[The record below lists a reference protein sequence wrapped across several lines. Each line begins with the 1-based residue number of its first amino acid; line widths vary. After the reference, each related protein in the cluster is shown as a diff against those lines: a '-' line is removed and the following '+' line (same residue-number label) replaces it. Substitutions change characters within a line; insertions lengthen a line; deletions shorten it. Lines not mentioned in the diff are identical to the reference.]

1 MLFAKRYSE
10 KPGLYP
16 ECFQDKGT
24 PKLKLKDMEVKN
36 KIIIITG
43 AGSGIGKATAILF
56 AKHGATVVVSDINLE
71 SAQKVADE
79 IVANKW
85 KALAIKV
92 NVAKFEEVENL
103 INTTVENFGC
113 LDVIVNNAGIG
124 PNLLR
129 THDSLLKDWDR
140 VIAVNQTGVF
150 YCMKVALQQF
160 LKQGHGNIVNIASL
174 AGLKASPN
182 NISYSASKFAVVGMT
197 KSAAMEYAT
206 KNIRVNAVC
215 PGYTESALLDQLLNA
230 KPEMDA
236 ILKSVIPM
244 KRYGKAAEI
253 AEAVVWLASDST
265 KFITGQTITLDGGTS
280 L

>member
-1 MLFAKRYSE
+1 MKV
-10 KPGLYP
+10 K
-16 ECFQDKGT
+16 DKI
-24 PKLKLKDMEVKN
+24 VVV
-36 KIIIITG
+36 TG
-43 AGSGIGKATAILF
+43 AGSGIGKATAIHF
-56 AKHGATVVVSDINLE
+56 AKFEAIVIVSDIYVE
-71 SAQKVADE
+71 SAQKVVDKIESNGGKAT
-79 IVANKW
+79 ANKC
-85 KALAIKV
+85 
-92 NVAKFEEVENL
+92 NVAQFEEVENL
-103 INTTVENFGC
+103 INSTVDKFGR

-129 THDSLLKDWDR
+129 IYESSLEDWDS
-140 VIAVNQTGVF
+140 VVAVNQTGVF
-150 YCMKVALQQF
+150 YCMKLALQQM
-160 LKQGHGNIVNIASL
+160 LKQGGGNIVNIASL

-182 NISYSASKFAVVGMT
+182 NISYCASKFAVVGMT

-215 PGYTESALLDQLLNA
+215 PGYTESALLDQLLAA

-236 ILKSVIPM
+236 VLKSVIPM

-253 AEAVVWLASDST
+253 AEAVVWLASDAT

>member
-1 MLFAKRYSE
+1 
-10 KPGLYP
+10 
-16 ECFQDKGT
+16 
-24 PKLKLKDMEVKN
+24 MEVKN
-36 KIIIITG
+36 KIVIVTG
-43 AGSGIGKATAILF
+43 AGSGIGKATAIHF
-56 AKHGATVVVSDINLE
+56 ASKGATVVVSDINLE
-71 SAQKVADE
+71 SAQKVVDE
-79 IVANKW
+79 IKNNDGNATANKC
-85 KALAIKV
+85 

-103 INTTVENFGC
+103 INTTVSKFGQ
-113 LDVIVNNAGIG
+113 LDVMVNNAGIG
-124 PNLLR
+124 PNLLS
-129 THDSLLKDWDR
+129 THKSKLEDWNA

-150 YCMKVALQQF
+150 YGMKLALTQF
-160 LKQGHGNIVNIASL
+160 VKQGHGNIVNIASL

-215 PGYTESALLDQLLNA
+215 PGYTESALLSRLIAA
-230 KPEMDA
+230 KPEMDS

-244 KRYGKAAEI
+244 KRYGKVEEI
-253 AEAVVWLASDST
+253 ADAVVWLASDNT

>member
-1 MLFAKRYSE
+1 VDPTLRTAIHFAKY
-10 KPGLYP
+10 
-16 ECFQDKGT
+16 
-24 PKLKLKDMEVKN
+24 
-36 KIIIITG
+36 
-43 AGSGIGKATAILF
+43 
-56 AKHGATVVVSDINLE
+56 GATVVVSDINLE
-71 SAQKVADE
+71 SAQKVVDE
-79 IVANKW
+79 ITTNKG
-85 KALAIKV
+85 KALAVKA
-92 NVAKFEEVENL
+92 NVAKFEDVENL
-103 INTTVENFGC
+103 INTTVEKFGS

-124 PNLLR
+124 PNLLK
-129 THDSLLKDWDR
+129 THESLLKDWDR
-140 VIAVNQTGVF
+140 VIAINQTGVF

-160 LKQGHGNIVNIASL
+160 LKQGYGNIVNIASL

-182 NISYSASKFAVVGMT
+182 TISYSASKFAVVGMT

-236 ILKSVIPM
+236 ILKSMIPM
-244 KRYGKAAEI
+244 KRFGKTSEI

-265 KFITGQTITLDGGTS
+265 RFITGQTITLDGGTS

>member
-1 MLFAKRYSE
+1 
-10 KPGLYP
+10 
-16 ECFQDKGT
+16 
-24 PKLKLKDMEVKN
+24 MEVKN
-36 KIIIITG
+36 KIVIVTG
-43 AGSGIGKATAILF
+43 AGSGIGKATAIHF
-56 AKHGATVVVSDINLE
+56 AKHGAIVVVADINLE
-71 SAQKVADE
+71 SAQKVVEE
-79 IVANKW
+79 IVTNGGICRS
-85 KALAIKV
+85 IKV
-92 NVAKFEEVENL
+92 NVAKFEEVDYL
-103 INTTVENFGC
+103 IKATIKEFGR

-129 THDSLLKDWDR
+129 THESSLEDWNR

-150 YCMKVALQQF
+150 YCMKLALVEF
-160 LKQGHGNIVNIASL
+160 LKQGGGTIVNIASL

-197 KSAAMEYAT
+197 KSVAMEYAT

-215 PGYTESALLDQLLNA
+215 PGYTESALLDQLIAA

-244 KRYGKAAEI
+244 KRYGKAEEI
-253 AEAVVWLASDST
+253 AEAAVWLASDST

>member
-1 MLFAKRYSE
+1 
-10 KPGLYP
+10 
-16 ECFQDKGT
+16 
-24 PKLKLKDMEVKN
+24 MEVKN
-36 KIIIITG
+36 KVVIVTG
-43 AGSGIGKATAILF
+43 AGSGIGKATAIHF
-56 AKHGATVVVSDINLE
+56 AKYGAKVIASDINLE
-71 SAQKVADE
+71 SAKKVTEE
-79 IVANKW
+79 IISNKGV
-85 KALAIKV
+85 ALAIQA
-92 NVAKFEEVENL
+92 NVAVFEEVENL
-103 INTTVENFGC
+103 ISKTVDEFGQ

-129 THDSLLKDWDR
+129 THESSLKDWNN

-215 PGYTESALLDQLLNA
+215 PGYTESALLSQLINA
-230 KPEMDA
+230 KPEMDT

-244 KRYGKAAEI
+244 KRYGKAEEI
-253 AEAVVWLASDST
+253 ADAVVWLASDNT
-265 KFITGQTITLDGGTS
+265 KFMTGQTITLDGGTS

>member
-1 MLFAKRYSE
+1 M
-10 KPGLYP
+10 
-16 ECFQDKGT
+16 D
-24 PKLKLKDMEVKN
+24 VKN
-36 KIIIITG
+36 KVVIVTG
-43 AGSGIGKATAILF
+43 AGSGIGKATAIHF
-56 AKHGATVVVSDINLE
+56 AKHEAIVVVSDINLE
-71 SAQKVADE
+71 SAKKVVDE
-79 IVANKW
+79 IVTNNG
-85 KALAIKV
+85 KALPIKA
-92 NVAKFEEVENL
+92 NVAYFEEVENL
-103 INTTVENFGC
+103 INQTVSEFGK

-129 THDSLLKDWDR
+129 THESKLKDWDR

-150 YCMKVALQQF
+150 FCMKVALNQF
-160 LKQGHGNIVNIASL
+160 LEQGYGNIVNIASL

-215 PGYTESALLDQLLNA
+215 PGYTESALLNQLINS

-244 KRYGKAAEI
+244 KRYGKADEI
-253 AEAVVWLASDST
+253 ADAVVWLASDNT

>member
-1 MLFAKRYSE
+1 
-10 KPGLYP
+10 
-16 ECFQDKGT
+16 
-24 PKLKLKDMEVKN
+24 
-36 KIIIITG
+36 
-43 AGSGIGKATAILF
+43 
-56 AKHGATVVVSDINLE
+56 
-71 SAQKVADE
+71 
-79 IVANKW
+79 
-85 KALAIKV
+85 
-92 NVAKFEEVENL
+92 VENL
-103 INTTVENFGC
+103 INTTVEKFGS

-124 PNLLR
+124 PNLLK
-129 THDSLLKDWDR
+129 THESLLKDWDR
-140 VIAVNQTGVF
+140 VIAINQTGVF

-160 LKQGHGNIVNIASL
+160 LKQGYGNIVNIASL

-182 NISYSASKFAVVGMT
+182 TISYSASKFAVVGMT

-236 ILKSVIPM
+236 ILKSMIPM
-244 KRYGKAAEI
+244 KRFGKTSEI

-265 KFITGQTITLDGGTS
+265 RFITGQTITLDGGTS

>member
-1 MLFAKRYSE
+1 
-10 KPGLYP
+10 
-16 ECFQDKGT
+16 
-24 PKLKLKDMEVKN
+24 MEVKN
-36 KIIIITG
+36 KIVIVTG
-43 AGSGIGKATAILF
+43 AGSGIGKATAIHF
-56 AKHGATVVVSDINLE
+56 AKHGAIVVVADINLE
-71 SAQKVADE
+71 SAQKVVEE
-79 IVANKW
+79 IVTNGGICRS
-85 KALAIKV
+85 IKV
-92 NVAKFEEVENL
+92 NVAKFEEVDHL
-103 INTTVENFGC
+103 IKATIKEFGR
-113 LDVIVNNAGIG
+113 LDVIINNAGIG

-129 THDSLLKDWDR
+129 THESSLEDWNM

-150 YCMKVALQQF
+150 YCMKLALVEF
-160 LKQGHGNIVNIASL
+160 LKQGGGTIVNIASL

-197 KSAAMEYAT
+197 KSVAMEYAT

-215 PGYTESALLDQLLNA
+215 PGYTESALLDQLIAA

-244 KRYGKAAEI
+244 KRYGKAEEI
-253 AEAVVWLASDST
+253 AEAAVWLASDST

>member
-1 MLFAKRYSE
+1 
-10 KPGLYP
+10 
-16 ECFQDKGT
+16 
-24 PKLKLKDMEVKN
+24 MEVKN
-36 KIIIITG
+36 KVVIVTG
-43 AGSGIGKATAILF
+43 AGSGIGKATAIHF
-56 AKHGATVVVSDINLE
+56 AKYGAKVVVSDINFE
-71 SAQKVADE
+71 SVKKVTEE
-79 IVANKW
+79 IVTNKGVALPI
-85 KALAIKV
+85 KA
-92 NVAKFEEVENL
+92 NVAVFEEVENL
-103 INTTVENFGC
+103 ISKTVDEFGQ

-124 PNLLR
+124 PNLLK
-129 THDSLLKDWDR
+129 THESSLKDWNR
-140 VIAVNQTGVF
+140 VISVNQTGVF

-197 KSAAMEYAT
+197 KSVAMEYAT

-215 PGYTESALLDQLLNA
+215 PGYTESALLSQLINA

-244 KRYGKAAEI
+244 KRYGRAEEI
-253 AEAVVWLASDST
+253 AEAAVWLASDST
-265 KFITGQTITLDGGTS
+265 KFMTGQTITLDGGTS

>member
-1 MLFAKRYSE
+1 
-10 KPGLYP
+10 
-16 ECFQDKGT
+16 
-24 PKLKLKDMEVKN
+24 MEVKN
-36 KIIIITG
+36 KIVIVTG
-43 AGSGIGKATAILF
+43 AGSGIGKATAIHF
-56 AKHGATVVVSDINLE
+56 AKFGATVVVSDRQE
-71 SAQKVADE
+71 EAAKDVVAG
-79 IVANKW
+79 IVAGGGN
-85 KALAIKV
+85 AISIPADV
-92 NVAKFEEVENL
+92 TSFEAVENL
-103 INTTVENFGC
+103 VAQTVKEFGR

-129 THDSLLKDWDR
+129 THQSTLKDWDK

-150 YCMKVALQQF
+150 YCMKVALAQF
-160 LKQGHGNIVNIASL
+160 LKQGGGNIVNIASL

-215 PGYTESALLDQLLNA
+215 PGYTESALLTQLINA

-244 KRYGKAAEI
+244 KRYGRSAEI
-253 AEAVVWLASDST
+253 ADAVVWLASDNT
-265 KFITGQTITLDGGTS
+265 QFMTGQTITLDGGTS

>member
-1 MLFAKRYSE
+1 
-10 KPGLYP
+10 
-16 ECFQDKGT
+16 
-24 PKLKLKDMEVKN
+24 MEVKN
-36 KIIIITG
+36 KIVIITG
-43 AGSGIGKATAILF
+43 AGSGIGKATAIHF
-56 AKHGATVVVSDINLE
+56 AKYGAMVVVSDIDLE
-71 SAQKVADE
+71 SAKKVAEE
-79 IVANKW
+79 IVTNGGTSRPI
-85 KALAIKV
+85 KA

-103 INTTVENFGC
+103 INETVEEFGR

-129 THDSLLKDWDR
+129 THESSLKDWDR

-150 YCMKVALQQF
+150 YCMKLALVQF
-160 LKQGHGNIVNIASL
+160 LKQGAGNIVNIASL

-215 PGYTESALLDQLLNA
+215 PGYTESALLDQLIAA

-236 ILKSVIPM
+236 ILRSVIPM
-244 KRYGKAAEI
+244 KRYGKAEEI
-253 AEAVVWLASDST
+253 AEAAVWLAPDNT
-265 KFITGQTITLDGGTS
+265 KFMTGQTITLDGGTS

>member
-1 MLFAKRYSE
+1 MN
-10 KPGLYP
+10 
-16 ECFQDKGT
+16 
-24 PKLKLKDMEVKN
+24 VKN
-36 KIIIITG
+36 KVVIVTG
-43 AGSGIGKATAILF
+43 AGSGIGKATANHF
-56 AKHGATVVVSDINLE
+56 AKHGATVVVSDMNVE
-71 SAQKVADE
+71 SAQIVADE
-79 IVANKW
+79 IVTNGGTSLLITA
-85 KALAIKV
+85 

-103 INTTVENFGC
+103 VAKTVAAFGR

-124 PNLLR
+124 PHLLR
-129 THDSLLKDWDR
+129 THESSLKEWDQ

-150 YCMKVALQQF
+150 YCMKVALTQF
-160 LKQGHGNIVNIASL
+160 LKQGHGNIVNVASL
-174 AGLKASPN
+174 AGLKAAPN
-182 NISYSASKFAVVGMT
+182 MISYSASKFAVVGMT

-215 PGYTESALLDQLLNA
+215 PGYTESALLDQLINA

-244 KRYGKAAEI
+244 KRYGKADEI
-253 AEAVVWLASDST
+253 ADAVVWLASDNT

>member
-1 MLFAKRYSE
+1 
-10 KPGLYP
+10 
-16 ECFQDKGT
+16 
-24 PKLKLKDMEVKN
+24 MEVKN
-36 KIIIITG
+36 KIVIVTG
-43 AGSGIGKATAILF
+43 AGSGIGKATAIHF
-56 AKHGATVVVSDINLE
+56 AKHGATVVVSDIKEEN
-71 SAQKVADE
+71 AQKVVDE
-79 IVANKW
+79 IVTNKG
-85 KALAIKV
+85 KALLIRA
-92 NVAKFEEVENL
+92 NVTVFEEVENL
-103 INTTVENFGC
+103 IHQTVKEFGR

-124 PNLLR
+124 PNLLN
-129 THDSLLKDWDR
+129 THKSSLKDWDK
-140 VIAVNQTGVF
+140 VISVNQTGVF

-160 LKQGHGNIVNIASL
+160 VDQGYGNIVNIASL

-215 PGYTESALLDQLLNA
+215 PGYTESALLTQLINA

-253 AEAVVWLASDST
+253 ADAVVWLASDNT